1 MFYLCDALKHGRIL
15 VDSTSNQG
23 AQLLE
28 SPSDNDHLLKYSI
41 PSGNVANG
49 R

>member
-28 SPSDNDHLLKYSI
+28 SPSDNDHLLNYSI